1 MKESQSIFLT
11 NWRFNKSFLQ
21 AQLLILIT
29 CQSGN
34 TWNAISLLGKTPG
47 KMKNSW
53 KFRRKIKLGAFFS
66 KLFINY
72 FLVALTLTRN
82 YLALL
87 GMYLQLYSAGGLY

>member
-1 MKESQSIFLT
+1 
-11 NWRFNKSFLQ
+11 
-21 AQLLILIT
+21 
-29 CQSGN
+29 
-34 TWNAISLLGKTPG
+34 
-47 KMKNSW
+47 MKN
-53 KFRRKIKLGAFFS
+53 FKLGAFFS